1 MTPVR
6 PVTVR
11 AARPDEIP
19 ALSTVPGDSER
30 NASTAAYLELLLAK
44 QCTRP
49 EWCLVAESDGVL
61 LGNVVL
67 WTMPGRDVPTDVV
80 LLDSAGIAENI
91 ATDSATGEALLAAA
105 ALLARGLGA
114 TEQGHVLDT
123 PAQPPQFQRNAEFRE
138 QLLARAGFSLIRDG
152 RRFIWRDGA
161 PLPPQDSRLTWRSL
175 ADLGPE
181 PFIDVLADVF
191 TDTAD
196 SIFRDEVAERGPRGA
211 AQLNFDDMREMDHQP
226 QWYEIGYNAD
236 DRAVAVSLPA
246 RNAGSAVIGL
256 VGVASTYRGHGYA
269 SAVVARGAHILVAH
283 GATEIRGDCD
293 AANVGM
299 AKAFERAGF
308 TNFANRKMF
317 RRPL

>member
-1 MTPVR
+1 VTAVQ

-11 AARPDEIP
+11 TAHPDEIP

-49 EWCLVAESDGVL
+49 DWCLVAESDGVL
-61 LGNVVL
+61 FGNVVL
-67 WTMPGRDVPTDVV
+67 WTMPGRDVPMDVV
-80 LLDSAGIAENI
+80 LLDAS
-91 ATDSATGEALLAAA
+91 DDATGDALLAAA
-105 ALLARGLGA
+105 AALARGLGA

-123 PAQPPQFQRNAEFRE
+123 PAQPPQFQRDAEFRE
-138 QLLARAGFSLIRDG
+138 QLLARGGFSLIRDG
-152 RRFIWRDGA
+152 RRFLWRDGT
-161 PLPPQDSRLTWRSL
+161 PLPPPDSRLTWRSL

-196 SIFRDEVAERGPRGA
+196 SIFHDEVAERGARGA

-226 QWYEIGYNAD
+226 QWYEIGYDAD
-236 DRAVAVSLPA
+236 HRPAAVSLPA

-256 VGVASTYRGHGYA
+256 VGVASAHRGRGYA
-269 SAVVARGAHILVAH
+269 TAVVARGAHILVAN

-308 TNFANRKMF
+308 TNFADRKMF